1 MHMDT
6 AYHRKEKDA
15 AAMLS
20 SAMAKWRLLFRK
32 CETDSEMIFP
42 CRELNNVGE
51 KLEKTMRESRNV
63 SIEFPEYDKARQTIN
78 HIENAHGSK
87 PHPRVVGHR
96 RPESTKYAY
105 INNSKTRSDF
115 EVYHCSCPLC
125 WYHCPCDDYA
135 LTALANHVNE
145 THHPQNVDTSK
156 NDDGCIRDSPV
167 NYVARNEALPEA
179 RDDEEEMKAPKARAR
194 PKNKKKDTNQLG
206 INDLYP
212 KVVDLTEMFKY
223 LASR

>member
-1 MHMDT
+1 
-6 AYHRKEKDA
+6 
-15 AAMLS
+15 MLIVF
-20 SAMAKWRLLFRK
+20 LFYNRSD
-32 CETDSEMIFP
+32 CVLS
-42 CRELNNVGE
+42 
-51 KLEKTMRESRNV
+51 
-63 SIEFPEYDKARQTIN
+63 KARQTIN

-96 RPESTKYAY
+96 RPESPKYAY
-105 INNSKTRSDF
+105 TVSTIPRHDQTLKYIIAP
-115 EVYHCSCPLC
+115 VLYV
-125 WYHCPCDDYA
+125 
-135 LTALANHVNE
+135 ANHINE

-167 NYVARNEALPEA
+167 NYVARNETLPEA
-179 RDDEEEMKAPKARAR
+179 CDDEEEMKAPKARAR